1 MNLFK
6 SNYFERAFAGNGL
19 QSIIYYL
26 RKLVNGF
33 DANTQISDGGGIE
46 GVNDRLDVV
55 TEKLDTLNISV
66 KLDDPDIAATK
77 VNTDTIVS
85 NITSVKTN
93 SDTTTTNVGT
103 IKTDLATV
111 KSDLATVKTNTAN
124 TKTSVD
130 TVNTTLGTVK
140 TDTGN
145 IKTNTDTIK
154 SDLATVKADIASTK
168 ADVHSILVLLQE
180 HYSNP

>member
-111 KSDLATVKTNTAN
+111 KTN
-124 TKTSVD
+124 
-130 TVNTTLGTVK
+130 
-140 TDTGN
+140 TGN
-145 IKTNTDTIK
+145 IKTNTDTLK
-154 SDLATVKADIASTK
+154 SDLATVKADIAATK

-180 HYSNP
+180 HYNNA